1 MAKIYGYQPAGSSST
16 WENSYLKVAG
26 SDLGTVLA
34 DDWTLEFFVYKSASQ
49 SQTLSQ
55 NVQTLVGIGGARD
68 ATGGLWLGY
77 DNSSGE
83 LQMVITNQTTQ
94 LINGSGQSSSQTTMY
109 ADNSWQTIAVRKEG
123 NVFKAFVNGIEVI
136 SGTLSNTA
144 FGNKDLYFGNQ
155 IGFGTLATDFN
166 KDYQGQFFIDNI
178 RLRNRAVSITVPSD
192 ISSLPPVAS
201 FAFAYDLS
209 LIHI

>member
-83 LQMVITNQTTQ
+83 LQMVIT
-94 LINGSGQSSSQTTMY
+94 
-109 ADNSWQTIAVRKEG
+109 
-123 NVFKAFVNGIEVI
+123 
-136 SGTLSNTA
+136 
-144 FGNKDLYFGNQ
+144 
-155 IGFGTLATDFN
+155 
-166 KDYQGQFFIDNI
+166 
-178 RLRNRAVSITVPSD
+178 
-192 ISSLPPVAS
+192 
-201 FAFAYDLS
+201 LS